1 MIEIDRGSYQHWAV
15 YVGDGFVVHLAPPCK
30 FTTEVTSASLK
41 LKDVLK
47 SLRISCFFPH
57 LVFIVEGRG
66 GQSTSVM
73 SVLADRAV
81 VKREE
86 LWDVVGTDNWKI
98 NNGLDNKYEPR
109 PGHIIVKEACALVGQ
124 LRPYCVLRDNC
135 EHFVNELRYGKAE
148 SRQVSAGHLQS
159 LLLCSTSEG
168 L

>member
-1 MIEIDRGSYQHWAV
+1 
-15 YVGDGFVVHLAPPCK
+15 
-30 FTTEVTSASLK
+30 
-41 LKDVLK
+41 
-47 SLRISCFFPH
+47 
-57 LVFIVEGRG
+57 
-66 GQSTSVM
+66 M

-98 NNGLDNKYEPR
+98 NNGLDSQYEPR
-109 PGHIIVKEACALVGQ
+109 PSHIIVKAACELVGQ
-124 LRPYCVLRDNC
+124 QRPYCVLRDNC

-148 SRQVSAGHLQS
+148 SRQVSAEHLQS